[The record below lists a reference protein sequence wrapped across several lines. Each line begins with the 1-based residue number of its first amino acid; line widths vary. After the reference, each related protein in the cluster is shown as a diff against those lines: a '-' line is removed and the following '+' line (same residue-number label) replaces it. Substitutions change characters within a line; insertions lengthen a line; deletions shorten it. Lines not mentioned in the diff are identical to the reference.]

1 MVVHSTYIC
10 VAQFVFI
17 PFLFSSLVFIVV
29 WRGMVSNSVQP
40 NLKDTVS
47 SVPNYY
53 NKVNIAIKSH
63 EFFGFPVQI
72 KAMFTL

>member
-1 MVVHSTYIC
+1 MFIL
-10 VAQFVFI
+10 FVFS
-17 PFLFSSLVFIVV
+17 PMMSIVV
-29 WRGMVSNSVQP
+29 WRGMASNSVQP
-40 NLKDTVS
+40 NLKNTVS

-53 NKVNIAIKSH
+53 NKVTIAIKSH

>member
-1 MVVHSTYIC
+1 MMS
-10 VAQFVFI
+10 
-17 PFLFSSLVFIVV
+17 IVV
-29 WRGMVSNSVQP
+29 WRGMASNSVQP